1 MTHYKIA
8 LMPGDGIGPE
18 LTQATLKVL
27 DGAQKKFGL
36 NLNLITA
43 NAGDEVLK
51 QHGVALPEDSLQTIK
66 QSHACLKG
74 PVGETAADVIVKLRQ
89 IFDLYANIRPL
100 KAYPHAPVANPNIDM
115 IFVRENTEDVY
126 KGIEFTIGTDTT
138 ICLRVITRK
147 NCERIAQKAF
157 QTARL
162 RNGKKKVTAI
172 HKANVMRVTD
182 GLFKTVCAETA
193 KQYPDIQY
201 NELYVDAASMH
212 LIRKPE
218 DFDVLCTCNMFGD
231 ILSDEAAQLIG
242 GLGMA
247 PGANIG
253 ENFALFEPIHG
264 CAPDIA
270 GKHIANPIS
279 MILSAKMMLDWLGE
293 RYNDTQCLAAASAIE
308 TAIIK
313 TLANGPVVADL
324 GGKATTENMAQA
336 IADALTAEP
345 NTKTTTTTTT

>member
-1 MTHYKIA
+1 MTPCKIS

-18 LTQATLKVL
+18 LTQATLMVL
-27 DGAQKKFGL
+27 EVAQKKF
-36 NLNLITA
+36 NLHLDLITA
-43 NAGDEVLK
+43 DAGDLVLK
-51 QHGVALPEDSLQTIK
+51 QRGAALPADSLQTIT
-66 QSHACLKG
+66 QSQACLKG

-100 KAYPHAPVANPNIDM
+100 KAYPNVPVHNPNIDM

-126 KGIEFTIGTDTT
+126 KGVEFTIGTDTT
-138 ICLRVITRK
+138 VCLRVITRK
-147 NCERIAQKAF
+147 NCERIAKRAF
-157 QTARL
+157 ETARL

-172 HKANVMRVTD
+172 HKANVMRITD
-182 GLFKTVCAETA
+182 GLFKTICAETA

-201 NELYVDAASMH
+201 NEMYVDSASMH
-212 LIRKPE
+212 LIRKPD
-218 DFDVLCTCNMFGD
+218 DFDVVCTCNMFGD

-253 ENFALFEPIHG
+253 DNFALFEPIHG

-293 RYNDTQCLAAASAIE
+293 RYSDPKCLQAASAIE
-308 TAIIK
+308 TAVIK
-313 TLANGPVVADL
+313 TLANGQVVPDL
-324 GGKATTENMAQA
+324 GGKATTETMAQA
-336 IADALTAEP
+336 IAENLT
-345 NTKTTTTTTT
+345 T

>member
-1 MTHYKIA
+1 MQ
-8 LMPGDGIGPE
+8 GDGIGPE

-27 DGAQKKFGL
+27 DVAQQKYGFKL
-36 NLNLITA
+36 NMIA
-43 NAGDEVLK
+43 AEAGDAVLISR
-51 QHGVALPEDSLQTIK
+51 GAALPADSLQTIK
-66 QSHACLKG
+66 DSQACLKG
-74 PVGETAADVIVKLRQ
+74 PVGETAADVIVKLRLL
-89 IFDLYANIRPL
+89 FDLYANIRPL
-100 KAYPHAPVANPNIDM
+100 KAYPNVPVASPNIDM

-126 KGIEFTIGTDTT
+126 KGQEFTIGNDTT
-138 ICLRVITRK
+138 ICLRVITRQ
-147 NCERIAQKAF
+147 NCERIAKKAF
-157 QTARL
+157 ETARL

-182 GLFKTVCAETA
+182 GMFKKVCAEVA
-193 KQYPDIQY
+193 NQYPDIHY
-201 NELYVDAASMH
+201 NEMYVDSASMH

-253 ENFALFEPIHG
+253 DSFALFEPIHG

-279 MILSAKMMLDWLGE
+279 MILSSKMMLDWLGE
-293 RYNDTQCLAAASAIE
+293 RYKDAQCIKAGAAIE
-308 TAIIK
+308 AATVK
-313 TLANGPVVADL
+313 TLASGVVVPDL
-324 GGKATTENMAQA
+324 GGKATTMQMAEA
-336 IADALTAEP
+336 IAAALTA
-345 NTKTTTTTTT
+345 